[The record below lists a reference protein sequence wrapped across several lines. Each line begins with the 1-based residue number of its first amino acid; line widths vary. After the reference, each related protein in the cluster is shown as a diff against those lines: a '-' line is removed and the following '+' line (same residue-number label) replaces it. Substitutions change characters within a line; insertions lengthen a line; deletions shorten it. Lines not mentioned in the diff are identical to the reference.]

1 MELRFVDYLINY
13 SYYYPLYMAF
23 IWMIGAVY
31 YYFHWET
38 GELEPPKLPEHPL
51 VSILVPCHNEE
62 KHIATTI
69 EYLTK
74 NRYPNIEIIAVDDGS
89 TDRTWEI
96 LENLA
101 RKIPNLR
108 IIHFEQNQGKAMAL
122 NAAALASK
130 GEFLV
135 TIDADAI
142 LDEDAIFWII
152 HHFLNGPRVGG
163 VTGNPRVRNRSSL
176 LGKIQVGEFSAII
189 GLIKRAQRIYGRI
202 FTVSGVIAAFRKTA
216 LHRVGYW
223 HTNMVTED
231 IDVSWRLELDH
242 WQIRFEPHALCW
254 MLVPETLGGLWR
266 QRLRWAQGGSEVI
279 LKYFKDIFHW
289 KSRRMWGIYAEYIL
303 SLIWSYSV
311 ILVGIIIVV
320 SFLRDGSMDEFAF
333 TPSIY
338 GTVLGTTFLLQFFIS
353 LMIDSRY
360 EKGLSKFYY
369 WIIWYPFFFWIVSAL
384 STSVGFVRALMKK
397 KTTQARWHSPDRG
410 IGTDDV

>member
-51 VSILVPCHNEE
+51 VSVLVPCHNEE
-62 KHIATTI
+62 RHIATTI

-96 LENLA
+96 LESLA
-101 RKIPNLR
+101 QKIPNLR

-142 LDEDAIFWII
+142 LDEDAIFWIM
-152 HHFLNGPRVGG
+152 HHFLTGPRVGG

-289 KSRRMWGIYAEYIL
+289 KSRRMWGIYAEYVL

-311 ILVGIIIVV
+311 ILVGIIITV
-320 SFLRDGSMDEFAF
+320 SFLHGGSMDEFAF

-353 LMIDSRY
+353 LIIDSRY

>member
-38 GELEPPKLPEHPL
+38 GEMEPPKLSEHPL
-51 VSILVPCHNEE
+51 VSVLVPCHNEE
-62 KHIATTI
+62 RHIATTI

-96 LENLA
+96 LESLA

-142 LDEDAIFWII
+142 LDEDAIFWIM
-152 HHFLNGPRVGG
+152 HHFLTGPRVGG

-289 KSRRMWGIYAEYIL
+289 QSRRMWGIYAEYIL

-320 SFLRDGSMDEFAF
+320 SFLRGGSMDEFAF

-384 STSVGFVRALMKK
+384 STSVGFVRALVKK